1 VSSRTREDALLLGVA
16 AAGAAAAIV
25 SVREAM
31 PPSPGLWIA
40 TAAALALTLAAL
52 FAFWFGGQARRIVGE
67 TLFGEW
73 DAAHKLLSAIPDG
86 LFLEH
91 DGTVRSVNRRLCELL
106 GFEREELLG
115 STAPFPFWPPE
126 HRHEL
131 EAWHRELEARGEHDS
146 DLTLLHRDGSRVR
159 VHLAGRT
166 VSGDTGER
174 RHLVTVRDISAGHRR
189 EQRLLELASG
199 DPETG
204 LLNRRGF
211 EERLG
216 HAARRALTTGGNL
229 TVVLA
234 ALSVDGRSGEGVFRR
249 PEALVAVER
258 LRALMRADD
267 ELARTRDGE
276 LAWILP
282 DTDAH
287 GGVGAVARARTD
299 LAFLD
304 GVALTVAICDLTT
317 AGDALALYALAGRAL
332 ATARDQGIGATVQYT
347 RGQTPALAL

>member
-1 VSSRTREDALLLGVA
+1 MSRRGIPPTKED
-16 AAGAAAAIV
+16 
-25 SVREAM
+25 
-31 PPSPGLWIA
+31 GL
-40 TAAALALTLAAL
+40 
-52 FAFWFGGQARRIVGE
+52 GE

-73 DAAHKLLSAIPDG
+73 DAAHGMLSAIPDG

-91 DGTVRSVNRRLCELL
+91 DGTVRSVNRWLCELL
-106 GFEREELLG
+106 GFAREELLG
-115 STAPFPFWPPE
+115 ASAPFPFWPPE

-131 EAWHRELEARGEHDS
+131 EAWHEELEARGEHEAE
-146 DLTLLHRDGSRVR
+146 LTFRHKDGGRLR

-166 VSGDTGER
+166 VSGDRDER
-174 RHLVTVRDISAGHRR
+174 RHLVIVRDISAGHRR
-189 EQRLLELASG
+189 EQRLLELSSR
-199 DPETG
+199 DPETA
-204 LLNRRGF
+204 LLNRHGF

-216 HAARRALTTGGNL
+216 DAARRALAKSENL

-234 ALSVDGRSGEGVFRR
+234 VLSVNGRSGEGIFRR

-258 LRALMRADD
+258 LRVLVRVGD
-267 ELARTRDGE
+267 ELARTREGE